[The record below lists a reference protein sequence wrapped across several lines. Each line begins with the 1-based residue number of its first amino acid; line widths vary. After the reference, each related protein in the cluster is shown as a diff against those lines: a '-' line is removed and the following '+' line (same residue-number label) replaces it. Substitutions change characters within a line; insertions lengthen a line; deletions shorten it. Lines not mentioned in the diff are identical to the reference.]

1 MCFGFDECFTE
12 IAAMYISVCQQLK
25 DEPYL
30 QAVFIASTLQTL
42 KVNNGMSEKIDF
54 AVSHCGKV
62 LQLPDEEE
70 LKKYR

>member
-1 MCFGFDECFTE
+1 MCFGFDEYFTE

-42 KVNNGMSEKIDF
+42 KVNNGMSDKVDF
-54 AVSHCGKV
+54 AISHCGKV
-62 LQLPDEEE
+62 LRLPSEEE
-70 LKKYR
+70 IKK